1 MKISGAIFDLDGTLT
16 DSMAIWEEAPC
27 ALVRLYGKTPPENL
41 AQALTQM
48 SREEAARYLI
58 QTFDLPAQPQQILVD
73 INDLVT
79 GYYRDTAPL
88 KPGAAMLIERLAKAQ
103 IPMCIA
109 TASEVF
115 QARDAMER
123 LGQWRYFQFALSCMR
138 FGGKTDPNIYL
149 QAANRLG
156 AAPGRIVVFVKMRCM
171 RRVRQNRPD
180 FWSRAFLIV
189 MKSNRRR

>member
-58 QTFDLPAQPQQILVD
+58 QTFDLPDQPQQILVD

-79 GYYRDTAPL
+79 GYT
-88 KPGAAMLIERLAKAQ
+88 
-103 IPMCIA
+103 IA
-109 TASEVF
+109 
-115 QARDAMER
+115 
-123 LGQWRYFQFALSCMR
+123 
-138 FGGKTDPNIYL
+138 I
-149 QAANRLG
+149 
-156 AAPGRIVVFVKMRCM
+156 
-171 RRVRQNRPD
+171 
-180 FWSRAFLIV
+180 
-189 MKSNRRR
+189 RRRLNRARRC